1 MRKFYRVLMSSIAL
15 MVMFVLGMSSA
26 SAIPDAPPSVIPVV
40 DESGTL
46 DAQSLMTIGKI
57 ADIDS
62 SDVKVYTYIVP
73 ELPDEYTNIDE
84 AARETLNAWG
94 LSNSGVLIY
103 IAKADGEI
111 SVQVGER
118 WQEALSNDME
128 RIISETIVPSLSED
142 NYSGALTSGI
152 SEIKQAADSDSPS
165 AATQMQDRLI
175 TVLVIVFAVMI
186 VVPAV
191 IALIAQLIKAKAVL
205 ASDTQ
210 TTHIPS
216 TTSDNKAPVRTVP
229 QTVAKDTKEKM
240 RDSVEQL
247 QMTNP
252 ALFYAVLSEIEEENH
267 NNNEDSSILNSSIDE
282 HTTNY
287 DSDSNNYSSSSYD
300 IGSSIYDS
308 YSSIYDSSSSDSY
321 SSSYN
326 SDFGSSYSSS
336 YSSDFG
342 SSDSGGSDSGGTD

>member
-1 MRKFYRVLMSSIAL
+1 MRKFYRALMSSIAL

-40 DESGTL
+40 DESNTL

-57 ADIDS
+57 ANIDN

-73 ELPDEYTNIDE
+73 ELTDEYTNIDE

-142 NYSGALTSGI
+142 NYSSALTSGI
-152 SEIKQAADSDSPS
+152 SEIKQAAGSDSPS
-165 AATQMQDRLI
+165 AANQMLDRLLI
-175 TVLVIVFAVMI
+175 ILVIVFAVMLFPLVI
-186 VVPAV
+186 AFIAKLLKAKVVP
-191 IALIAQLIKAKAVL
+191 

-216 TTSDNKAPVRTVP
+216 TTSTNETFVKTVP
-229 QTVAKDTKEKM
+229 QRVAKDTKEKM
-240 RDSVEQL
+240 RDSIEEL
-247 QMTNP
+247 QMSNP
-252 ALFYAVLSEIEEENH
+252 ALFYAVLDEVEKEKH
-267 NNNEDSSILNSSIDE
+267 NDTDNDGVNSSIDE

-287 DSDSNNYSSSSYD
+287 DSDSNSYSSSSYES
-300 IGSSIYDS
+300 GSDTYNS
-308 YSSIYDSSSSDSY
+308 YSSVYDSPSYSSYS

-342 SSDSGGSDSGGTD
+342 SSDSGGSDSGSSD

>member
-1 MRKFYRVLMSSIAL
+1 MRKFYRALMSSIAL

-40 DESGTL
+40 DESNTL
-46 DAQSLMTIGKI
+46 DAQSLMAIGKI
-57 ADIDS
+57 ANIDN

-73 ELPDEYTNIDE
+73 ELPDEYANIDE

-128 RIISETIVPSLSED
+128 RIISETIIPSLSED

-152 SEIKQAADSDSPS
+152 SEIKQAAGSDSPS
-165 AATQMQDRLI
+165 AANQMLDRLLTI
-175 TVLVIVFAVMI
+175 LVIVFAVMLF
-186 VVPAV
+186 PLV
-191 IALIAQLIKAKAVL
+191 IAFIVKLLRGKKDIISEPQA
-205 ASDTQ
+205 
-210 TTHIPS
+210 IPS
-216 TTSDNKAPVRTVP
+216 TTSTNETFVKTVP
-229 QTVAKDTKEKM
+229 QRVAKDTKEKM
-240 RDSVEQL
+240 RDSIEEL
-247 QMTNP
+247 QMSNP
-252 ALFYAVLSEIEEENH
+252 ALFYAVLDEVEKEKH
-267 NNNEDSSILNSSIDE
+267 NDTDNDGVNSSIDE

-287 DSDSNNYSSSSYD
+287 DSDSNSYSSSSYES
-300 IGSSIYDS
+300 GSDTYNS
-308 YSSIYDSSSSDSY
+308 YSSVYDSPSYSSYS

-342 SSDSGGSDSGGTD
+342 SSDSGGSDSGSSD

>member
-40 DESGTL
+40 DESNTL

-57 ADIDS
+57 ANIDN

-73 ELPDEYTNIDE
+73 ELPDEYANIDE

-128 RIISETIVPSLSED
+128 RIISETIIPSLSED
-142 NYSGALTSGI
+142 NYSSALTSGI
-152 SEIKQAADSDSPS
+152 SEIKQAAGSDSPS
-165 AATQMQDRLI
+165 AANQMLDRLLTI
-175 TVLVIVFAVMI
+175 LVIVFAVMLF
-186 VVPAV
+186 PLV
-191 IALIAQLIKAKAVL
+191 IAFIVKLLRGKKDIISEPQA
-205 ASDTQ
+205 
-210 TTHIPS
+210 IPS
-216 TTSDNKAPVRTVP
+216 TTSTNETFVKTVP
-229 QTVAKDTKEKM
+229 QRVAKDTKEKM
-240 RDSVEQL
+240 RDSIEEL
-247 QMTNP
+247 QMSNP
-252 ALFYAVLSEIEEENH
+252 ALFYAVLDEVEKEKH
-267 NNNEDSSILNSSIDE
+267 NDTDNDGVNSSIDE

-287 DSDSNNYSSSSYD
+287 DSDSNNYSSSSYES
-300 IGSSIYDS
+300 GSDTYNS
-308 YSSIYDSSSSDSY
+308 YSSVYDSPSYSSYS

-342 SSDSGGSDSGGTD
+342 SSDSGGSDSGSSD

>member
-1 MRKFYRVLMSSIAL
+1 MRKFYRALMSSIAL

-40 DESGTL
+40 DESNTL
-46 DAQSLMTIGKI
+46 DAQSLMAIGKI
-57 ADIDS
+57 ANIDN

-73 ELPDEYTNIDE
+73 ELPDEYANIDE

-128 RIISETIVPSLSED
+128 RIISETIIPSLSED

-152 SEIKQAADSDSPS
+152 SEIKQAAGSDSPS
-165 AATQMQDRLI
+165 AANQMLDRLLTI
-175 TVLVIVFAVMI
+175 LVIVFAVMLF
-186 VVPAV
+186 PLV
-191 IALIAQLIKAKAVL
+191 IAFIVKLLRGKKDIISEPQA
-205 ASDTQ
+205 
-210 TTHIPS
+210 IPS
-216 TTSDNKAPVRTVP
+216 TTSTNETFVKTVP
-229 QTVAKDTKEKM
+229 QRVAKDTKEKM
-240 RDSVEQL
+240 RDSIEEL
-247 QMTNP
+247 QMSNP
-252 ALFYAVLSEIEEENH
+252 ALFYAVLDEVEKEKHTDN
-267 NNNEDSSILNSSIDE
+267 DDMNSSIDE

-287 DSDSNNYSSSSYD
+287 DSDSNNYSSSSSYES
-300 IGSSIYDS
+300 GSDTYNS
-308 YSSIYDSSSSDSY
+308 YSSVYDSPSYSSYS

-342 SSDSGGSDSGGTD
+342 SSDSGGSDSGSSD